1 MRVGRAGKIAAGL
14 AGAIALGLGLAQV
27 FLPRVAANRISSR
40 LARYGTVQ
48 SVSVGA
54 WPAVELLW
62 GRADTVRVRA
72 MSLKVSPSQTA
83 SLLREARGVS
93 DLQLTAPRVQE
104 GPLPMTDV
112 SLRKRGD
119 ALSGEGWITKA
130 HVRAALPKGFD
141 VQLLK
146 SEGGTVQVR
155 ASGGLFGVPARVDAV
170 ASPSE
175 GRLVVHPLGLLL
187 EGLKITLFA
196 DPHIYVEAVGAS
208 EAAGPGGEPSF
219 RLTIRASAR

>member
-1 MRVGRAGKIAAGL
+1 VRVARAGKIAAGL
-14 AGAIALGLGLAQV
+14 AGAIALALGLAQV
-27 FLPRVAANRISSR
+27 FLPRVAASRISSR

-48 SVSVGA
+48 SVSVEA
-54 WPAVELLW
+54 WPAAELLW
-62 GRADTVRVRA
+62 GSADTVRVRA
-72 MSLKVSPSQTA
+72 MSLKVSPKQTA

-93 DLQLTAPRVQE
+93 DLQMTASRVQE
-104 GPLPMTDV
+104 GPLRLTDV
-112 SLRKRGD
+112 SLHKRGD
-119 ALSGEGWITKA
+119 ALSAEAWITKA
-130 HVRAALPKGFD
+130 HVRAALPEGVD

-155 ASGGLFGVPARVDAV
+155 ASGGLFGVAASVKAV

-175 GRLVVHPLGLLL
+175 GRLVAHPLGLLL

-196 DPHIYVEAVGAS
+196 DPHVYVEAVGAS
-208 EAAGPGGEPSF
+208 ETAGPGGEPSY

>member
-1 MRVGRAGKIAAGL
+1 VRVGRAGKIAAGL

-27 FLPRVAANRISSR
+27 FLPRVAASRISSR

-48 SVSVGA
+48 SVSVEA
-54 WPAVELLW
+54 WPAAELLW

-72 MSLKVSPSQTA
+72 TGLKVSPTQTA

-93 DLQLTAPRVQE
+93 DLQLTATRVQE
-104 GPLPMTDV
+104 GPLGLTDV

-119 ALSGEGWITKA
+119 ALSAEAWITKA
-130 HVRAALPKGFD
+130 HVTAALPQGFD

-155 ASGGLFGVPARVDAV
+155 ASGGLFGVAARVNAV

-175 GRLVVHPLGLLL
+175 GRLIVHPLGLLL
-187 EGLKITLFA
+187 ERLKITLFS

-208 EAAGPGGEPSF
+208 ETAGRGGEPSY
-219 RLTIRASAR
+219 RLTISARAR